1 MEEGAFTP
9 EDKTK
14 PAQSARRGG
23 RASAVPSLCAPALLP
38 ASPPSEA
45 PVVGGHLC
53 AWGAPGH
60 PSPGCR
66 VLPRIQSLNQFC
78 PRQQDFTAWQ
88 GTKGPSET
96 RDTFEQ

>member
-14 PAQSARRGG
+14 AAQRAHSGG
-23 RASAVPSLCAPALLP
+23 RESAVPSLCALVLVP

-53 AWGAPGH
+53 ARGAPGH

-66 VLPRIQSLNQFC
+66 VLPRIQSLNQPQTVGLHC
-78 PRQQDFTAWQ
+78 VAGDQRAQRNP
-88 GTKGPSET
+88 GHI
-96 RDTFEQ
+96 